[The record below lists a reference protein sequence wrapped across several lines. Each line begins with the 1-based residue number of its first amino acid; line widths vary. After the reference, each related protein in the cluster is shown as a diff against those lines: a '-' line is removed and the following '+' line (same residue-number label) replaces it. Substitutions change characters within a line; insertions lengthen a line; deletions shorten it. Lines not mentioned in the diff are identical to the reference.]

1 MKKNILLILMFIT
14 MFFIGGN
21 EAKALVC
28 EVGQSGCTIE
38 AIKKDLG
45 EKQTVELY
53 GTNNELACLYEIKN
67 SETNKNYYSY
77 IYNDIGREEWFAD
90 STFNNKIEGYLETIE
105 KDTLKSD
112 VIISEDAYDK
122 LKNNKECPSH
132 AYFDRQEN
140 EVCFDNN
147 SECKNNGNK
156 INGSTNVNRKT
167 GTFEGSSPQKFPT
180 AFSYMELTKN
190 GYCKT
195 NDIPEQYNGVC
206 AYVDGKTGDYIYVL
220 YNNNTTRLIY
230 NRPGYDLVIVD
241 KDQQYQKYGTIYENK
256 IETIN
261 SCPSNIYL
269 NKSNKNVDE
278 NTYSVYSFDKNSKSE
293 SITYTQVSC
302 GTGTKLPSEQS
313 CESLIDEELAE
324 IINDIMTIISI
335 GVPILLI
342 GLLTYDFAKA
352 VFAGDEK
359 EVSKVR
365 GTAIKRIIIA
375 IVIFFVPTLL
385 NLVFDL
391 VNTVWEKNFE
401 ICVIDEKK

>member
-1 MKKNILLILMFIT
+1 M
-14 MFFIGGN
+14 
-21 EAKALVC
+21 
-28 EVGQSGCTIE
+28 
-38 AIKKDLG
+38 
-45 EKQTVELY
+45 
-53 GTNNELACLYEIKN
+53 
-67 SETNKNYYSY
+67 
-77 IYNDIGREEWFAD
+77 
-90 STFNNKIEGYLETIE
+90 
-105 KDTLKSD
+105 
-112 VIISEDAYDK
+112 
-122 LKNNKECPSH
+122 
-132 AYFDRQEN
+132 
-140 EVCFDNN
+140 
-147 SECKNNGNK
+147 
-156 INGSTNVNRKT
+156 
-167 GTFEGSSPQKFPT
+167 
-180 AFSYMELTKN
+180 
-190 GYCKT
+190 
-195 NDIPEQYNGVC
+195 
-206 AYVDGKTGDYIYVL
+206 
-220 YNNNTTRLIY
+220 
-230 NRPGYDLVIVD
+230 IVD